1 MRKLDRREKLAL
13 DEAYRVFR
21 VINKEESPPDLFQLV
36 RCIRTVGNAL
46 AAPNEGQLK
55 LTVRLWRRIHLALF
69 DKLFTCYPAHVVIY
83 NAEGTVL
90 KPKKPVPDQGVIE
103 IHPEGLRR
111 ADDTFKME
119 IENLHPDTRQA
130 LTKVWEERGSN
141 STKREDFSNV
151 ECGEFCTTKHYVVGD
166 EVLQAESS
174 KGKEQAYGRWWDL
187 YWQAYCTPDKEEKR
201 HIQKQMESLE
211 AVWGNL
217 YY

>member
-1 MRKLDRREKLAL
+1 MRRLDRREKLAL

-21 VINKEESPPDLFQLV
+21 VITKDESPPDLFQLV

-46 AAPNEGQLK
+46 STPNDGQLK

-69 DKLFTCYPAHVVIY
+69 DKLFTSYSAHVVIY
-83 NAEGTVL
+83 DADGGVL
-90 KPKKPVPDQGVIE
+90 KPKKPIPDQGVLE

-119 IENLHPDTRQA
+119 IENLHPDTR
-130 LTKVWEERGSN
+130 LVLNKIWTERGG
-141 STKREDFSNV
+141 STRREDFSSYD
-151 ECGEFCTTKHYVVGD
+151 CGEYCAPKHFVVGD
-166 EVLQAESS
+166 ELLQAEST

-187 YWQAYCTPDKEEKR
+187 YWQAYCTHDKEEKR
-201 HIQKQMESLE
+201 HIQKQMESIE